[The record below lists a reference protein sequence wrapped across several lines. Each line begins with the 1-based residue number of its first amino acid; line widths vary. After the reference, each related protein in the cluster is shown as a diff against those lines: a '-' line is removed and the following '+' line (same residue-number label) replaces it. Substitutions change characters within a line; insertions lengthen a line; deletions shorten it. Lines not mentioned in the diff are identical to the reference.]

1 MSDLIATI
9 KNELGP
15 LPKFIASETNQRV
28 IHKKNGHFLTD
39 CPFCNHA
46 KMLWANDHVCNCFR
60 KKCAAGTHMDII
72 NFYARL
78 YGVDNRTAIEQLA
91 RRLPSNITQKEKPP
105 IVMASLATL
114 DLWDLPAWLEATGRE
129 VAGMMEWVKDPDNP
143 NLMRAFLPVRE
154 VAK

>member
-1 MSDLIATI
+1 
-9 KNELGP
+9 
-15 LPKFIASETNQRV
+15 
-28 IHKKNGHFLTD
+28 
-39 CPFCNHA
+39 
-46 KMLWANDHVCNCFR
+46 
-60 KKCAAGTHMDII
+60 MDII